1 MRIGFTY
8 VGIDTDVGPSAAGE
22 LSYLGSTPRFWRAG
36 VIGGVLA
43 STDGAVYGYAGLHL
57 PVSLPLGLL
66 ARPSFSVGLYERGG
80 GMELGHALEFRSSI
94 VIERVIAD
102 RGVRVSA
109 MLYHLSNAGLGFTNP
124 GLEAV
129 GVAVAVPVWNRKE

>member
-1 MRIGFTY
+1 M
-8 VGIDTDVGPSAAGE
+8 
-22 LSYLGSTPRFWRAG
+22 
-36 VIGGVLA
+36 IGGVLT
-43 STDGAVYGYAGLHL
+43 STDGVVYGYTGLHL
-57 PVSLPLGLL
+57 PVPLPLGVL
-66 ARPSFSVGLYERGG
+66 ARPSFSVGLYESGG

-94 VIERVIAD
+94 VFERVVAD

-129 GVAVAVPVWNRKE
+129 GVAIAVPIRNRED